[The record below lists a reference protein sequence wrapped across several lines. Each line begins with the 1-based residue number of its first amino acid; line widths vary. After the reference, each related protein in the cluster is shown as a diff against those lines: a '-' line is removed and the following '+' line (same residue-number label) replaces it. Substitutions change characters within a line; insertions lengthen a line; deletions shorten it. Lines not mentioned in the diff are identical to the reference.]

1 MTEKELNQYQSIK
14 CEIEDQEK
22 RINELCDKELS
33 TSHGTVKGS
42 AKGFPY
48 GEFRM
53 GVWIHDPKE
62 TVARDVLIAKK
73 EKRLQELRRLVLDI
87 EEFIGSIQD
96 SELRRIFEL
105 RFIDGKKQWEVAKD
119 MNMDRSSVGK
129 KIRKYLNFPPI
140 PQNPML

>member
-1 MTEKELNQYQSIK
+1 MTEKELSQYQSIK

-22 RINELCDKELS
+22 RINELYDKKIS
-33 TSHGTVKGS
+33 TGHSTVKGS

-62 TVARDVLIAKK
+62 TAARDALIAKK
-73 EKRLQELRRLVLDI
+73 EKRLQELRQLVLDI

-105 RFIDGKKQWEVAKD
+105 RFIDGKKHWEVARD
-119 MNMDRSSVGK
+119 MNIDRSSVGK